1 MSRRLRGAAAVE
13 FALWLPVLI
22 VLFAGVVDLSRYMSS
37 QQAITRAARD
47 GARYGITVVK
57 SPSGT
62 TQATPAEIEAEAET
76 QTLYVLTESGITCS
90 TGCVIDGRVYVTAS
104 GLRMLEVSVSRPF
117 TPLMGM
123 IPQIAGNQTSA
134 FTMMTQ
140 LQP

>member
-1 MSRRLRGAAAVE
+1 MIRGRRGAAAVE
-13 FALWLPVLI
+13 FALWMPILL

-37 QQAITRAARD
+37 QQGLTRAARD

-57 SPSGT
+57 SPTGT
-62 TQATPAEIEAEAET
+62 TQATPAQIEAEGEKQA
-76 QTLYVLTESGITCS
+76 LYVLEESGMPCT
-90 TGCVIDGRVYVTAS
+90 TGCTINGTVFVTAS
-104 GLRMLEVSVSRPF
+104 GRRMLTVAVSRPF

-123 IPQIAGNQTSA
+123 IPQIAGDQTAS